1 MKNISDSESHNKANA
16 PDHATRCGKIARA
29 ALKWRLA
36 GDYDV
41 MYRMT
46 VRIGLSL
53 DLL

>member
-1 MKNISDSESHNKANA
+1 LKNISDSESHNKANA
-16 PDHATRCGKIARA
+16 PDHATRCREIARTA
-29 ALKWRLA
+29 SKWREA